1 MLLETESVSSD
12 RLCMQVFE
20 FATPFTFIY
29 LISYL
34 NLVLRAAAAAAPAP
48 VGHVPPRGRGGRRGL
63 GGLC

>member
-1 MLLETESVSSD
+1 
-12 RLCMQVFE
+12 MQVFQ

-29 LISYL
+29 LVSYL

-63 GGLC
+63 RGLC